1 LIAVMTALVISVA
14 LALIFTFTN
23 GFHDSANAI
32 AVSIA
37 TRALK
42 PAIALVI
49 AALGNLIGAFFG
61 AKVAATIGHGII
73 DLPTDSEVMLV
84 VGASL
89 VGAIAWNLITWRWGL
104 PSSSSHALIG
114 GMVGAA
120 LAAGSTVLWGGV
132 IEKVVIPMVAS
143 PVVGFIAGYIVML
156 GIMWSFRRVPPTK
169 ARRGFRYAQWVSASA
184 MAFGHGMQDAA
195 KTMGIV
201 VLALNV
207 AGVHSVTSIPLWVF
221 LSCATV
227 LSIGTA
233 TGGFKIMR
241 TMGSKI
247 VMLDPPQ
254 GFAAET
260 VGAAVLYGASM
271 GLGAPISTTHAIS
284 ASIMGVGATRRV
296 SAVNWRVAVNMVK
309 AWVFTFPGAAII
321 AAATWVIGNL
331 FA

>member
-1 LIAVMTALVISVA
+1 MTALVITVA

-42 PAIALVI
+42 PAVALLI
-49 AALGNLIGAFFG
+49 AAAGNLIGAFFG
-61 AKVAATIGHGII
+61 GKVAATIGHGII
-73 DLPTDSEVMLV
+73 NLPTDDSVMLV
-84 VGASL
+84 VAASL

-120 LAAGSTVLWGGV
+120 LVAKSTVLWSGV
-132 IEKVVIPMVAS
+132 VEKVVIPMVAS
-143 PVVGFIAGYIVML
+143 PIVGFIGGYIVML
-156 GIMWSFRRVPPTK
+156 SFMWIFRRVSPPK
-169 ARRGFRYAQWVSASA
+169 ARRGFRYAQWGSASA
-184 MAFGHGMQDAA
+184 MSFGHGMQDAA

-207 AGVHSVTSIPLWVF
+207 AGAHSGSSIPVWVF
-221 LSCATV
+221 LTCAGV

-233 TGGFKIMR
+233 TGGFKIMK

-247 VMLDPPQ
+247 VTLDPPQ
-254 GFAAET
+254 GFAAEA
-260 VGAAVLYGASM
+260 VGSAVLFGASM
-271 GLGAPISTTHAIS
+271 GFGAPISTTHAIS
-284 ASIMGVGATRRV
+284 AAIMGVGATRRL
-296 SAVNWRVAVNMVK
+296 SAVNWKVAVNMVK
-309 AWVFTFPGAAII
+309 AWVFTFPGAAAI
-321 AAATWVIGNL
+321 AAVTWYIGAV
-331 FA
+331 FQ

>member
-1 LIAVMTALVISVA
+1 MTALVITVA

-42 PAIALVI
+42 PAVALAI
-49 AALGNLIGAFFG
+49 AAAGNLIGAFFG
-61 AKVAATIGHGII
+61 GKVAATIGKGII
-73 DLPTDSEVMLV
+73 DLPTDSGVMLV
-84 VGASL
+84 VVASL
-89 VGAIAWNLITWRWGL
+89 IGAIAWNLITWRWGL

-120 LAAGSTVLWGGV
+120 LVAGSTVLWAGV

-143 PVVGFIAGYIVML
+143 PVVGFVAGYIVML
-156 GIMWSFRRVPPTK
+156 GIMWAFRRVSPPA

-184 MAFGHGMQDAA
+184 MSFGHGMQDAA

-207 AGVHSVTSIPLWVF
+207 AGVHRGVSIPLWVF
-221 LSCATV
+221 LSCAGV
-227 LSIGTA
+227 LSFGTA
-233 TGGFKIMR
+233 TGGFRIMK
-241 TMGSKI
+241 TMGSRI
-247 VMLDPPQ
+247 VTLDPPQ

-260 VGAAVLYGASM
+260 VGAGVLYGASM
-271 GLGAPISTTHAIS
+271 GFGAPISTTHAIS
-284 ASIMGVGATRRV
+284 AAIMGVGATRRL

-309 AWVFTFPGAAII
+309 AWVFTFPGAAAI
-321 AAATWVIGNL
+321 AAVAWLIGNI
-331 FA
+331 FQ

>member
-1 LIAVMTALVISVA
+1 MTALVITVA

-42 PAIALVI
+42 PAVALTI
-49 AALGNLIGAFFG
+49 AAVGNLVGAFFG

-73 DLPTDSEVMLV
+73 DLPSGGGVMLV
-84 VGASL
+84 VAASL
-89 VGAIAWNLITWRWGL
+89 VGAIAWNLITWRFGL

-120 LAAGSTVLWGGV
+120 LMAGSTVLWSGV
-132 IEKVVIPMVAS
+132 VDKVVVPMVAS
-143 PVVGFIAGYIVML
+143 PVVGFIAGYML
-156 GIMWSFRRVPPTK
+156 MLAIMWSFRRVSPST
-169 ARRGFRYAQWVSASA
+169 ARRGFRYAQWVSATS
-184 MAFGHGMQDAA
+184 MSFGHGMQDAA

-207 AGVHSVTSIPLWVF
+207 AGVHEGQEIPLWVF
-221 LSCATV
+221 LSCAIV

-233 TGGFKIMR
+233 TGGFKIMK

-247 VMLDPPQ
+247 VTLDPPQ
-254 GFAAET
+254 GFAAEA
-260 VGAAVLYGASM
+260 VGSTVLYGASM
-271 GLGAPISTTHAIS
+271 GLGAPISTTQAIS
-284 ASIMGVGATRRV
+284 AAIMGVGATRRL
-296 SAVNWRVAVNMVK
+296 SAVNWKIAINMVK
-309 AWVFTFPGAAII
+309 AWVYTFPGAGVI
-321 AAATWVIGNL
+321 AALAYLVGSLWL
-331 FA
+331 

>member
-1 LIAVMTALVISVA
+1 MTALVITVA

-42 PAIALVI
+42 PAVALLI
-49 AALGNLIGAFFG
+49 AAAGNLIGAFFG

-73 DLPTDSEVMLV
+73 DLPTDDSVMLV
-84 VGASL
+84 VAASL

-132 IEKVVIPMVAS
+132 VEKVVIPMVAS
-143 PVVGFIAGYIVML
+143 PVVGFIGGYIVML
-156 GIMWSFRRVPPTK
+156 GIMWSFRRVSPPK
-169 ARRGFRYAQWVSASA
+169 ARRGFRYAQWGSATA
-184 MAFGHGMQDAA
+184 MSFGHGMQDAA
-195 KTMGIV
+195 KTMGIL

-207 AGVHSVTSIPLWVF
+207 AGVHSGTSIPLWVF
-221 LSCATV
+221 LSCAGV
-227 LSIGTA
+227 LSLGTA
-233 TGGFKIMR
+233 TGGFKIMK

-247 VMLDPPQ
+247 VTLDPPQ

-271 GLGAPISTTHAIS
+271 GFGAPISTTHAIS
-284 ASIMGVGATRRV
+284 AAIMGVGSTRRLT
-296 SAVNWRVAVNMVK
+296 AVNWKVAINMVK
-309 AWVFTFPGAAII
+309 AWTFTFPGAAAI
-321 AAATWVIGNL
+321 AAVTWYAGAV
-331 FA
+331 FQ

>member
-1 LIAVMTALVISVA
+1 MTALVITVS
-14 LALIFTFTN
+14 LALFFTFTN

-42 PAIALVI
+42 PAIALTI

-73 DLPTDSEVMLV
+73 DLPVDSGVMLV

-89 VGAIAWNLITWRWGL
+89 VGAIAWNLITWRFGL

-120 LAAGSTVLWGGV
+120 LMAGSTVLWNGV
-132 IEKVVIPMVAS
+132 IDKVVIPMIAS
-143 PVVGFIAGYIVML
+143 PVVGFVAGYIVML
-156 GIMWSFRRVPPTK
+156 GVMWSFRRVSPTK
-169 ARRGFRYAQWVSASA
+169 ARRGFRIAQWASA
-184 MAFGHGMQDAA
+184 TAMSFGHGMQDAA

-207 AGVHSVTSIPLWVF
+207 SGYHTGQDIPLWVF
-221 LSCATV
+221 LSCAVV

-233 TGGFKIMR
+233 TGGFKIMK

-247 VMLDPPQ
+247 VTLDPPQ

-271 GLGAPISTTHAIS
+271 GMGAPISTTQAIS
-284 ASIMGVGATRRV
+284 AAIMGVGSTRRLT
-296 SAVNWRVAVNMVK
+296 AVNWRIAINMLK
-309 AWVFTFPGAAII
+309 AWVYTFPGAGAI
-321 AAATWVIGNL
+321 AAVSYLLGLWVL
-331 FA
+331 